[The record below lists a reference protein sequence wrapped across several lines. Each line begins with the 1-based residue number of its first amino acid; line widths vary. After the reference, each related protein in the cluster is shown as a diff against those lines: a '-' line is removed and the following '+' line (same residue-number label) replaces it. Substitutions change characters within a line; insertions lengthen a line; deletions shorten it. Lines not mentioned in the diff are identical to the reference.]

1 MTPTPITAPH
11 ELRPALRLMLQDLEC
26 ERLEVIL
33 VPAPERRVHRWQAVR
48 AVFSRNPDWYRE
60 LAATFQRTR
69 RVRTARKSDPRFKR
83 ADVVDVLQRLLS
95 GGTRS
100 YLAWPLLAVAKG
112 QRSAFDF
119 GHPWTAS
126 VAHQAENFPYDMP
139 ADLYAEAGAME
150 ATL

>member
-48 AVFSRNPDWYRE
+48 AVFGRNPAWYRE

-83 ADVVDVLQRLLS
+83 ADVVDVIQRLLS
-95 GGTRS
+95 SGTRS
-100 YLAWPLLAVAKG
+100 YLAWPLLCAAKA
-112 QRSAFDF
+112 QLQ
-119 GHPWTAS
+119 P
-126 VAHQAENFPYDMP
+126 ENFPFDLVYDLP
-139 ADLYAEAGAME
+139 ADAGAME
-150 ATL
+150 ARL